1 MASFTT
7 RVELV
12 NPDHS
17 DYELLHQE
25 MRDAQFYRSIIY
37 CGIWKD
43 MPFAEYDHTS
53 NQTISQA
60 YDAALCAVQTVIS
73 NKPIN
78 DKQQKKDFLLLVTE
92 VASVR
97 MFKLP
102 NTTEIAKLPPG
113 ASL

>member
-43 MPFAEYDHTS
+43 LPFAEYDHTS
-53 NQTISQA
+53 DQTISEA
-60 YDAALCAVQTVIS
+60 YDAALAAVTTVIS

-78 DKQQKKDFLLLVTE
+78 DKQQKKDFLLLVTQ

-102 NTTEIAKLPPG
+102 NATDIAKLPPG
-113 ASL
+113 ASF